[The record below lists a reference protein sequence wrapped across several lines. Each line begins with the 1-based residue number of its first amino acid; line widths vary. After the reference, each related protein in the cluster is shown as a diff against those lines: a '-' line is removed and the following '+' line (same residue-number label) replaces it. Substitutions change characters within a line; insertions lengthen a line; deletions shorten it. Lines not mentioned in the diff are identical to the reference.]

1 MTIEEKVKLIAEN
14 MPKTYNSAYQ
24 KGLEEGQSELITI
37 NETLAT
43 LVEVE

>member
-1 MTIEEKVKLIAEN
+1 MNMEQKAKLIAEN
-14 MPKTYNSAYQ
+14 MPKIYNSAYQ
-24 KGLEEGQSELITI
+24 KGLEEGQSELKTI